1 MLPPCLPPFPPSPPS
16 PSPSHTSPLQVSP
29 SLTES
34 PKNRLHTIPVTISN
48 KAEQGEGRDAPWH
61 LNQWLSYNNSM
72 IFNLSLLPPSLQTP
86 RQHSGGVSREEKK
99 NQLSISVLVFQARWQ
114 KWRLNV
120 KTAKCGNAAC
130 VEIQMGRSS
139 CGCQLFVN
147 APSRDLY
154 LQTVCLTVWG
164 KEKAQMCLNSQGLWM
179 HVLSLC
185 LREATDGGVLP
196 PWAGTTVAAA
206 TPSCSED
213 KIYSWNITTAWFMP
227 SFQSH

>member
-1 MLPPCLPPFPPSPPS
+1 MLPPCLPLSPPS

-34 PKNRLHTIPVTISN
+34 PKNRLHMIPVTISN

-86 RQHSGGVSREEKK
+86 RQHTGLFFFPREEKK
-99 NQLSISVLVFQARWQ
+99 KKSHWISVLVFQARWQ
-114 KWRLNV
+114 KWRLNI
-120 KTAKCGNAAC
+120 KTAECGNAC
-130 VEIQMGRSS
+130 VEIQMGRAS

-185 LREATDGGVLP
+185 LREATDGRVLP

-206 TPSCSED
+206 TPSCSEE
-213 KIYSWNITTAWFMP
+213 KIYSWNITMAWLMP
-227 SFQSH
+227 YFQLH